1 MDLQNRNMID
11 KDYKD
16 IISTIKNIGIN
27 FLERANLLEI
37 TVKELLISD
46 LTENISFNE
55 QQSREVF
62 DAFIKKNG
70 LEEKGKL
77 KGFLNRNNFSKEILK
92 GKLIRSL
99 KIQNYFLNEFKS
111 IAKEFFLKNKSS
123 YGKVTYS
130 LIRTSDFQLAK
141 ELYLQIEAKEE
152 NIYDLA
158 ARYSQ
163 GEEKFSKGLIGP
175 IPLNQS
181 HNKIIQKINSS
192 KEGELHEP
200 FQIDNW
206 WIILKLEKIFNVD
219 YSDQIEIN
227 ICRDRFEKSILK
239 TSMFI
244 IKRLRILS
252 ESD

>member
-1 MDLQNRNMID
+1 MDFKKRNMID
-11 KDYKD
+11 KDYKE
-16 IISTIKNIGIN
+16 IIHSIKNIGIN

-46 LTENISFNE
+46 LIENISLNE
-55 QQSREVF
+55 KQIREVF
-62 DAFIKKNG
+62 EDFIKKNE
-70 LEEKGKL
+70 LEENSKL
-77 KGFLNRNNFSKEILK
+77 NIFLDRNNFSKEILK
-92 GKLIRSL
+92 AKLIRSF

-111 IAKEFFLKNKSS
+111 IAKEFFMKNKSS
-123 YGKVTYS
+123 YLKVTYS

-227 ICRDRFEKSILK
+227 ICRDLFEKSILK
-239 TSMFI
+239 TSMI
-244 IKRLRILS
+244 IMKRLRILS

>member
-1 MDLQNRNMID
+1 M
-11 KDYKD
+11 
-16 IISTIKNIGIN
+16 
-27 FLERANLLEI
+27 
-37 TVKELLISD
+37 
-46 LTENISFNE
+46 
-55 QQSREVF
+55 
-62 DAFIKKNG
+62 
-70 LEEKGKL
+70 
-77 KGFLNRNNFSKEILK
+77 
-92 GKLIRSL
+92 
-99 KIQNYFLNEFKS
+99 
-111 IAKEFFLKNKSS
+111 KNKSS

-130 LIRTSDFQLAK
+130 LIRTSNFQLAK
-141 ELYLQIEAKEE
+141 ELYLQIEAQEE

-158 ARYSQ
+158 ERYSQ

-227 ICRDRFEKSILK
+227 ICRDLFEKSVLK
-239 TSMFI
+239 TSMTI
-244 IKRLRILS
+244 IKRLRTLT